1 MPEAQINTGTSLDSV
16 IGSLN
21 GRPMDT
27 STYQKGLATIE
38 KKSEDVTKER
48 DAIKPNA
55 PPEMGEIPKMQ
66 DYKTDPMQTFG
77 SFGMM
82 LATLGSLMTRRP
94 ITSAL
99 NAGAEVMKAQNKG
112 DLAAYNDAM
121 EKWKV
126 HADNAWKM
134 ADWEH
139 TQTKDLY
146 EKLKDKQGDLKAEMG
161 VLAASTENPTLKYQT
176 EAANLKEH
184 LVNTAK
190 ANVELKKAIKE
201 QNDYDAIQKGNI
213 DDYLQTHKKP
223 DGSLMDVKEIPPKD
237 QGEIIK
243 QTRSDWALS
252 KKGSDTAS
260 TAKYEAWK
268 ERPSSIKDADAYASG
283 APIANILRSR
293 GKDSGEQL
301 QMIKDLAAERHPDYD
316 RNQAVEDYNAA
327 NKAISAFG
335 TGKQGDIVR
344 SFNVAYSH
352 INLVSDLAK
361 ALDNGD
367 VKKINAL
374 SQDYQEQFGSPAPTN
389 FDAAKRI
396 LADEITKAV
405 IGSAGALVDRE
416 GTADTV
422 SRAGSFN
429 QIEGGL
435 GTFKG
440 LILGQVGGIERQYE
454 HATKRNDFD
463 KALDPDVAKDFKKYK
478 ANKIGKSNDSATPTD
493 DDIAHLI
500 ANPSD
505 KVSFNKYF
513 GAGAAE
519 KILGE

>member
-1 MPEAQINTGTSLDSV
+1 MDAAPQINTGTSLDSV

-27 STYQKGLATIE
+27 PTYQKGLATIE
-38 KKSEDVTKER
+38 KKSEETTKER

-55 PPEMGEIPKMQ
+55 PPELGEVPKMQ

-77 SFGMM
+77 SFGMV
-82 LATLGSLMTRRP
+82 LASLGSLMTRHP
-94 ITSAL
+94 MTSAL

-161 VLAASTENPTLKYQT
+161 VLAASTENPTLDAAVKSQT
-176 EAANLKEH
+176 LKEH
-184 LVNTAK
+184 ILNNEK
-190 ANVELKKAIKE
+190 AVMGLDKTRKE
-201 QNDYDAIQKGNI
+201 MLEYDTIQRGNI

-223 DGSLMDVKEIPPKD
+223 DGSLMDVKEIPLKD

-243 QTRSDWALS
+243 QTRSDWTLS
-252 KKGSDTAS
+252 KKGAADSGAYDK
-260 TAKYEAWK
+260 KYESWK
-268 ERPSSIKDADAYASG
+268 EKTSSVKDADAYAGG
-283 APIANILRSR
+283 APIANIIRSR
-293 GKDSGEQL
+293 GKDSGENL

-344 SFNVAYSH
+344 SFDVAYSH
-352 INLVSDLAK
+352 INLLSGLAK

-367 VKKINAL
+367 VKKINEL
-374 SQDYQEQFGSPAPTN
+374 SQYYSEQFGSPAPTN
-389 FDAAKRI
+389 FDSAKRI
-396 LADEITKAV
+396 LSDEINKAV
-405 IGSAGALVDRE
+405 VGSAGALTDRE
-416 GTADTV
+416 GIAANV
-422 SRAGSFN
+422 NRANSFD
-429 QIEGGL
+429 QIEGSL
-435 GTFKG
+435 DTFKG
-440 LILGQVGGIERQYE
+440 LILGQVSGIEQQYK
-454 HATKRNDFD
+454 HATKRTDFE
-463 KALDPDVAKDFKKYK
+463 KALDPEVANDLQKYK
-478 ANKIGKSNDSATPTD
+478 SKKGGVTGNIPEIKTQADYDALLPDTVYMEDGNQYRKPK
-493 DDIAHLI
+493 
-500 ANPSD
+500 
-505 KVSFNKYF
+505 
-513 GAGAAE
+513 
-519 KILGE
+519 